1 MNRNGLYLIVGA
13 LVVLMGLVGYL
24 YYQERQQTAGIDI
37 SVGKSGI
44 SVETK

>member
-1 MNRNGLYLIVGA
+1 MNRDSLFLIIGA
-13 LVVLMGLVGYL
+13 LVVVSGVVGYL

>member
-1 MNRNGLYLIVGA
+1 MNRNGLYLLIGA
-13 LVVLMGLVGYL
+13 LVVAVGVVGYL

-44 SVETK
+44 SIETK

>member
-1 MNRNGLYLIVGA
+1 MNRNSLYLIIGA
-13 LVVLMGLVGYL
+13 LVVVSGVGDYL